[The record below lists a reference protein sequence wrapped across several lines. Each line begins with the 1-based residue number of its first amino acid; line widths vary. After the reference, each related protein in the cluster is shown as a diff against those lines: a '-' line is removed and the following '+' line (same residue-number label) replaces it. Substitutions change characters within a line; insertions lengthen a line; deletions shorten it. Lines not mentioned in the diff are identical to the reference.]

1 MSEEIGRQI
10 KNIEA
15 ISIPELYDVMKD
27 LEEMEEALPIQ
38 KRTLEYLKKF
48 KKLNL
53 EKAVEVKRKLMEIE
67 EVDEEKAV
75 QIINILPR
83 SVEEIKEIFH
93 EKVIIKELAEKILSI
108 LKEEGLI

>member
-15 ISIPELYDVMKD
+15 ISIPELYNAMKD
-27 LEEMEEALPIQ
+27 LEDLEGILPIQ

-48 KKLNL
+48 KKLDFK
-53 EKAVEVKRKLMEIE
+53 KAIQVKRRLMEID

-83 SVEEIKEIFH
+83 SIEEIKEIFH
-93 EKVIIKELAEKILSI
+93 EKVIIKELAEKILSV
-108 LKEEGLI
+108 LRDEGLI